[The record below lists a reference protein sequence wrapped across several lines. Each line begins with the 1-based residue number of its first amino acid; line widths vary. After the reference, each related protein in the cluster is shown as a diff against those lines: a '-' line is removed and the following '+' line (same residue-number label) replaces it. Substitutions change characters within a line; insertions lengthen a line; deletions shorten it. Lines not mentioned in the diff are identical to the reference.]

1 MELLGVE
8 GKEEKEA
15 LAILT
20 KFSAD
25 HCQATRFDASS
36 AQRKNIWASLHIITG
51 RPCPQQV
58 KSAALDCCRLL
69 SREKVGLNEAVT
81 QEMVATLL
89 NLTGIESPTSPP
101 ADEKVET
108 VSEPYDHF
116 PII

>member
-25 HCQATRFDASS
+25 HCQVSFLKQPQEIELSIFQATRFDASS

-51 RPCPQQV
+51 RSCPQQV
-58 KSAALDCCRLL
+58 VQFLFSFFAFLFVSGEERCSRLLQAAL
-69 SREKVGLNEAVT
+69 SREGWT
-81 QEMVATLL
+81 Q
-89 NLTGIESPTSPP
+89 
-101 ADEKVET
+101 
-108 VSEPYDHF
+108 
-116 PII
+116 